1 MEKLGPYILQR
12 TLGTGGMGKVYAAVE
27 EETGRKAAVKVLSPN
42 YTSDAHFRARFGT
55 EIQSLKKLRHSGI
68 VELYGFGEQDGRLFY
83 AMELV
88 QGKTLAE
95 LIRGG
100 RRFAWQ
106 EVVGIGID
114 VCSALRHA
122 HDHGVIHRDLKPAN
136 LMLDE
141 NNLVKL
147 TDFGI
152 AKLFGGT
159 QLTAEGGVI
168 GTADYMS
175 PEQALGRP
183 ATIRSDL
190 YSLGSLLYAM
200 LARRSPFAAST
211 MAEVIHRLINEE
223 PPPLDHLA
231 PDTPRE
237 LAHIIHRLLEKDPEK
252 RIATALAVSNR
263 LSELDLRPREG
274 TEAGLSS
281 PSSVLPSAGEGGD
294 ESLSTDLP
302 SDESSARPTV
312 PYRLTSERRDPGA
325 GADHDAVTRD
335 APTSEKTTPTDS
347 QRREEPSPNEP
358 PPDHF
363 TTVRR
368 VETAAANKDDVARSS
383 PALWPLLTMALLVL
397 GGGGIL
403 VWTATRPE
411 SADVIYDRIQAAADD
426 GSGRLSRVEPD
437 IERFLD
443 RFPDDPRR
451 KEVAAWKSQL
461 DLQSWLRKT
470 ELSAKLGARDLPAPV
485 QRLLSARRLVQSD
498 PHRAAEELQALI
510 TLLEPAA
517 EEVPRAPPPES
528 AGGESD
534 QIKRGSAEELHMCL
548 LAAWQELAE
557 ARKAAKEESLPHLD
571 WIRQQL
577 RRAEELPDEQARAI
591 WRGIIRLY
599 GEEGWAREEVE
610 NARSRLNQTSHPS
623 KTSPAAGPPEEHAAM

>member
-1 MEKLGPYILQR
+1 MEKLGPYLLQR
-12 TLGTGGMGKVYAAVE
+12 VLGTGGMGKVYAAVE
-27 EETGRKAAVKVLSPN
+27 EETGRKAAVKVLSPS
-42 YTSDAHFRARFGT
+42 YTSDTHFRARFGT
-55 EIQSLKKLRHSGI
+55 EIQSLKKLRHGGI
-68 VELYGFGEQDGRLFY
+68 VELYGFGEQNGRLFY

-95 LIRGG
+95 LVRSG
-100 RRFAWQ
+100 RRFTWQ

-114 VCSALRHA
+114 ICSALRHA

-141 NNLVKL
+141 NNVVKL

-159 QLTAEGGVI
+159 QLTADGGVI

-190 YSLGSLLYAM
+190 YSLGSVLYAM
-200 LARRSPFAAST
+200 LARRSPFAAAT

-231 PDTPRE
+231 PDTPPE

-263 LSELDLRPREG
+263 LSELDLRPRNG
-274 TEAGLSS
+274 TETGLSS
-281 PSSVLPSAGEGGD
+281 PSSVLPSAGEGSD
-294 ESLSTDLP
+294 DSLSTDLP
-302 SDESSARPTV
+302 SAESSARPTV
-312 PYRLTSERRDPGA
+312 PYRLTNERRHANA
-325 GADHDAVTRD
+325 GADHDALTRD

-347 QRREEPSPNEP
+347 QRRDEPSPGEP

-368 VETAAANKDDVARSS
+368 VETAAAKKDDDAQSS
-383 PALWPLLTMALLVL
+383 PALWPLLAVALLIVV
-397 GGGGIL
+397 GVGVL
-403 VWTATRPE
+403 VWSATRPE
-411 SADVIYDRIQAAADD
+411 SADVVFDRIQTAAED
-426 GSGRLSRVEPD
+426 GPERLSQVEPD
-437 IERFLD
+437 IALFLE
-443 RFPDDPRR
+443 RFPDDPRCE
-451 KEVAAWKSQL
+451 EVAAWKSKL
-461 DLQSWLRKT
+461 NLQSWLRKT

-498 PHRAAEELQALI
+498 PHRAAEELEALI
-510 TLLEPAA
+510 TLLERGDD
-517 EEVPRAPPPES
+517 EVPRAPPSGS
-528 AGGESD
+528 AGD
-534 QIKRGSAEELHMCL
+534 QIKRGSAEEFHMCL

-557 ARKAAKEESLPHLD
+557 ARKAAKEESLPHLG

-577 RRAEELPDEQARAI
+577 RRAEALPDEQARAI
-591 WRGIIRLY
+591 WRSIIQLY

-610 NARSRLNQTSHPS
+610 SARSRLNQTR
-623 KTSPAAGPPEEHAAM
+623 